1 MTREDFFSCCDGIT
15 KQKNK
20 KKQNNG
26 RGNDESRRGE
36 RLALYLFQLVWV
48 VCGACRVSL
57 SLSRVC
63 VFYLFILFIYKEI
76 EEEEKGAVVMAAIDP
91 APLTFSCCF
100 FRGKLKMTLEKKKKF
115 LLLLSS

>member
-1 MTREDFFSCCDGIT
+1 MDEEMTRVDE
-15 KQKNK
+15 
-20 KKQNNG
+20 G
-26 RGNDESRRGE
+26 RDLLFISFNLFG
-36 RLALYLFQLVWV
+36 LCVALV
-48 VCGACRVSL
+48 VSLSL

-63 VFYLFILFIYKEI
+63 VFYLFYLFIYKEI

-100 FRGKLKMTLEKKKKF
+100 FRGKLKMTLEKKKEF

>member
-1 MTREDFFSCCDGIT
+1 M
-15 KQKNK
+15 
-20 KKQNNG
+20 
-26 RGNDESRRGE
+26 
-36 RLALYLFQLVWV
+36 
-48 VCGACRVSL
+48 CGACRVSL

-63 VFYLFILFIYKEI
+63 VFYLFIYKEI

-100 FRGKLKMTLEKKKKF
+100 FRGKLKMTLEKKKKKEF